1 MISGILEQ
9 SFNFTAYAVNSYMIA
24 GPRSRGILSG
34 SESFFVSNNWSRGEG
49 KASKLKGKT
58 QPPTKRSRQEAIEEC
73 EKKAKSTGR
82 VKPAGMH
89 VDDQDESLEASS
101 WRDRRDGAASRSSI
115 QTSAESPR
123 AAVDAAGKRL
133 ETDSQNPV
141 VIDDDDDFQPKAK
154 R

>member
-49 KASKLKGKT
+49 KASKHKGKT
-58 QPPTKRSRQEAIEEC
+58 QPPTKRSRQDF
-73 EKKAKSTGR
+73 
-82 VKPAGMH
+82 
-89 VDDQDESLEASS
+89 DDQDEPLKASS
-101 WRDRRDGAASRSSI
+101 WRDRRDGVASRSSI
-115 QTSAESPR
+115 QSSAGSPGT
-123 AAVDAAGKRL
+123 AVDAAGKRL

-154 R
+154 RGQV